1 MRKAV
6 IALAGLAVLGWLFW
20 QTVQSSLTEAY
31 AVDAGLASEWNLAL
45 RDRPERGAGLLVLEA
60 SDQLR
65 AELFQQIF
73 ARTMESFMSPVVATV
88 PLVLHAEYRESLGSA
103 LSPEDLLQVA
113 EASGLSD
120 TVPAPVCI
128 GVVRGEGRRKH
139 APALLR
145 ALRGAR
151 GRPLPRGAGGPVRR
165 GRRDGRVR
173 AGRISAGHAAGRI
186 RRRFRELVAAR
197 RQRRHRLPS
206 AACRAV
212 AAPAHRTD
220 ARSTFRRRC
229 YCAPD
234 HRRSHRWSRRFKAQ

>member
-88 PLVLHAEYRESLGSA
+88 PLVLHAEYRESLGTV
-103 LSPEDLLQVA
+103 LSPQDLLQVA
-113 EASGLSD
+113 EESGLSD
-120 TVPAPVCI
+120 IVPTPVCI
-128 GVVRGEGRRKH
+128 GVVRREVGQSTRQLYYAIFE
-139 APALLR
+139 APDV
-145 ALRGAR
+145 G
-151 GRPLPRGAGGPVRR
+151 
-165 GRRDGRVR
+165 
-173 AGRISAGHAAGRI
+173 
-186 RRRFRELVAAR
+186 RFREALAR
-197 RQRRHRLPS
+197 RYAEAGGTAGFEPDGFPLVMPLAGSDGDFASWWPLDVS
-206 AACRAV
+206 AATDCQ
-212 AAPAHRTD
+212 APLVV
-220 ARSTFRRRC
+220 
-229 YCAPD
+229 
-234 HRRSHRWSRRFKAQ
+234 Q

>member
-45 RDRPERGAGLLVLEA
+45 RDRPERDAGLLVLEA

-73 ARTMESFMSPVVATV
+73 TRTMESFMSPAGATV
-88 PLVLHAEYRESLGSA
+88 PLVLNAEYRESLGSV
-103 LSPEDLLQVA
+103 LSPQDLLQVA

-128 GVVRGEGRRKH
+128 GVVRGEDAASTRQLYYAIFE
-139 APALLR
+139 APDV
-145 ALRGAR
+145 G
-151 GRPLPRGAGGPVRR
+151 
-165 GRRDGRVR
+165 
-173 AGRISAGHAAGRI
+173 
-186 RRRFRELVAAR
+186 RFREALAR
-197 RQRRHRLPS
+197 RYAEAGGAAAFEPDGFPLVMPLAASDGDFASWWPLDVS
-206 AACRAV
+206 AATDCQ
-212 AAPAHRTD
+212 APLVV
-220 ARSTFRRRC
+220 
-229 YCAPD
+229 
-234 HRRSHRWSRRFKAQ
+234 Q